1 MSDSYSVPTVPIIQ
15 RIGGFNIYHDE
26 GESHKCAAGPST
38 LFESPVIDTADVPSS
53 QSALDSTP
61 GLGFNNPMIGDFA
74 RTFDFLEDIRKSL
87 ADKGAAP
94 NRNIQPY
101 ELAQVMRIVSGGIID
116 LPARNCLP
124 GLRKYF
130 ASAITFYF

>member
-1 MSDSYSVPTVPIIQ
+1 MSDSHSVPTVSIIQ
-15 RIGGFNIYHDE
+15 RTGGFNVYQDE
-26 GESHKCAAGPST
+26 GESHESAAGPST
-38 LFESPVIDTADVPSS
+38 LLEPPVIDTADVPSS
-53 QSALDSTP
+53 QSTLDSAP
-61 GLGFNNPMIGDFA
+61 GIGFNNPMIGDFA

-116 LPARNCLP
+116 LPTHNCLP
-124 GLRKYF
+124 GLRKYSTSVIVF
-130 ASAITFYF
+130 HF